1 MLRKV
6 QLCHDYAFP
15 PQAVWHVATDL
26 DHLKTVT
33 EGLLAFR
40 DLPSGRIIEGQTL
53 DVQVTLLGLLPY
65 QPYRM
70 QVLHFDDTQMSF
82 ASEEQG
88 VGVKVWRH
96 SLQVFPTSTGAQIRE
111 AIEID
116 AGWKTPL
123 FVAWARFMYRRR
135 HPRRVNIL
143 KHLKDNGGPR

>member
-1 MLRKV
+1 MLREV
-6 QLCHDYAFP
+6 QRSHNYAFP
-15 PQAVWHVATDL
+15 ARTVWHVATDI

-40 DLPSGRIIEGQTL
+40 ALPSVTISEGQSL
-53 DVQVTLLGLLPY
+53 DVQVSQLGLFTYL
-65 QPYRM
+65 PYRM
-70 QVLHFDDTQMSF
+70 SVLPLDDTQMSF
-82 ASEEQG
+82 ASEAKG

-96 SLQVFPTSTGAQIRE
+96 SLQVFPTGTGAQIRE

-116 AGWKTPL
+116 AGWKTLL

-143 KHLKDNGGPR
+143 RLLKDNGGPR